1 MDSDK
6 MIEFIKNLILQ
17 NVALPQDFY
26 NYLILPKRYLKYI
39 LTLKRLNQILGLL
52 RQVFIWNGLKCQSSL
67 QLMAIKTF

>member
-6 MIEFIKNLILQ
+6 MIEFIKNLIPQ

-52 RQVFIWNGLKCQSSL
+52 RQVFI
-67 QLMAIKTF
+67 